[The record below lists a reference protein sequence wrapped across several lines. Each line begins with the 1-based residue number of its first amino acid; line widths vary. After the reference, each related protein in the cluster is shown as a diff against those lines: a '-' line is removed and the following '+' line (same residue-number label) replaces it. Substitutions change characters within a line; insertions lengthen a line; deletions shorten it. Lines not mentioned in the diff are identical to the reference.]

1 MKLVFEKR
9 FEKDLKKIKNKQI
22 LLKLKEIIIKLGEA
36 DSFFELDANIKRM
49 QSNKRYW
56 RIKIGEYRL
65 GLEKDGDKIILVRI
79 LHRKDIYRYFP

>member
-1 MKLVFEKR
+1 MKLVFEKS

-22 LLKLKEIIIKLGEA
+22 LLKLKEIIIKLGEIK
-36 DSFFELDANIKRM
+36 SFFELDANIKKM
-49 QSNKRYW
+49 KSNERYW

>member
-22 LLKLKEIIIKLGEA
+22 LLTLKEIIIKLGEA